1 MYRRKCP
8 PFFEKPVFSVI
19 KSGIQDDIKYPKV
32 KIDIGMIDVIPL
44 KLARAGYFGGDYLK
58 ILNTPVDVIMNI
70 WNYDIFC
77 YEYEKEL
84 NIINLQKDN

>member
-1 MYRRKCP
+1 
-8 PFFEKPVFSVI
+8 
-19 KSGIQDDIKYPKV
+19 
-32 KIDIGMIDVIPL
+32 MIDVIPL